1 MLRKD
6 YIIRLTEEFG
16 KFIGIV
22 FSLKNQDKWEELEKL
37 INDSAKKFTNIEIDF
52 VESLPDENLPE
63 KLFKEHGLNIENIK
77 MLADLLYEK
86 GLNYSKLDEEIKSLN
101 AYKKSML
108 LFRYVNDKSLD
119 SDFSLDMHYKM
130 KTLEQFLGLK

>member
-1 MLRKD
+1 
-6 YIIRLTEEFG
+6 
-16 KFIGIV
+16 
-22 FSLKNQDKWEELEKL
+22 
-37 INDSAKKFTNIEIDF
+37 
-52 VESLPDENLPE
+52 
-63 KLFKEHGLNIENIK
+63 

-130 KTLEQFLGLK
+130 KTLEQLLGLK

>member
-22 FSLKNQDKWEELEKL
+22 FSLKNQDKWEELDKL
-37 INDSAKKFTNIEIDF
+37 INESAKKFTNIEIVF

-63 KLFKEHGLNIENIK
+63 RLFKEYGLTIDNIK

-130 KTLEQFLGLK
+130 KTLEQLLGLK